1 MRAIVWAAVLAVSAF
16 GLPAAAADIADGPAS
31 ASAPAAFSVQTTLI
45 ADILKSAKARA
56 VLEKE
61 LPGLRPFYGRI
72 SDLTLA
78 QVAQSSHGLL
88 GAAKLKA
95 VQAGFDTIR

>member
-1 MRAIVWAAVLAVSAF
+1 MRAIVCAAVLAASAV
-16 GLPAAAADIADGPAS
+16 GLPAAAADTADGPTS
-31 ASAPAAFSVQTTLI
+31 ASAPAMYSVQTTPI
-45 ADILKSAKARA
+45 ADILKSARAKA

-61 LPGLRPFYGRI
+61 LPGLKPFYGRI

-78 QVAQSSHGLL
+78 QVAQSSHGML